1 MAQTLT
7 NIEPLLPLLRQR
19 PLGVLSDIDGTLAPI
34 VPRPEDAAVPE
45 ETRRLLRG
53 LVAKGVRVALVT
65 GRSLETARAMTGVE
79 GIAFAAEHG
88 LRLWVDGRLEA
99 APGLAEYEALAGQA
113 QAELRQTELQMPG
126 VQVENKGPLLAVHY
140 RRAKEPRA
148 AREAVL
154 AAVER
159 SAAARRF
166 RLHEGR
172 MVVEL
177 RPPLDV
183 DKGTAAVTLIERLG
197 LRGVVCLG
205 DDITDIDMFAAA
217 GRKRAAGLAAITVAV
232 ASEEATPELLRAADY
247 SLEGTEGVRWLLG
260 EMLRA
265 LP

>member
-1 MAQTLT
+1 
-7 NIEPLLPLLRQR
+7 LRQE
-19 PLGVLSDIDGTLAPI
+19 PFGLLSDIDGTLAPI

-45 ETRRLLRG
+45 ETRALLRG
-53 LVAKGVRVALVT
+53 LVEKGVRVALVT
-65 GRSLETARAMTGVE
+65 GRSLESALQIAGVE
-79 GIAFAAEHG
+79 GVAFAAEHG
-88 LRLWVDGRLEA
+88 LRLWIDGRLEA

-113 QAELRQTELQMPG
+113 QAELRQTERDVSG
-126 VQVENKGPLLAVHY
+126 VQVENKGPLLAIHY
-140 RRAKEPRA
+140 RRAKEPPA

-154 AAVER
+154 EAVER
-159 SAAARRF
+159 STAARRF

-197 LRGVVCLG
+197 LRGAVCLG
-205 DDITDIDMFAAA
+205 DDITDIDMFAAVS
-217 GRKRAAGLAAITVAV
+217 GERAQGLAAITVAV
-232 ASEEATPELLRAADY
+232 VSEEATPELLQAADY

>member
-7 NIEPLLPLLRQR
+7 SIEPLLPVLRQQ
-19 PLGVLSDIDGTLAPI
+19 PFGLLSDIDGTLAPI

-45 ETRRLLRG
+45 ETRELLRG
-53 LVAKGVRVALVT
+53 LIEKGVRVALIT
-65 GRSLETARAMTGVE
+65 GRSLEAARGMAGVE
-79 GIAFAAEHG
+79 GVAFAAEHG
-88 LRLWVDGRLEA
+88 LRLWIDGRLQA

-113 QAELRQTELQMPG
+113 QAELRQTERDVSG

-154 AAVER
+154 AAVGR
-159 SAAARRF
+159 STAAQRF

-183 DKGTAAVTLIERLG
+183 DKGTTAQTLIARLG
-197 LRGVVCLG
+197 LRGAVALG
-205 DDITDIDMFAAA
+205 DDITDIDMFSAV
-217 GRKRAAGLAAITVAV
+217 GRGRAQGLAAVTVAV
-232 ASEEATPELLRAADY
+232 VSEEATPELLRAADY
-247 SLEGTEGVRWLLG
+247 SLEGTEGVRRLLG
-260 EMLRA
+260 EMVRA

>member
-1 MAQTLT
+1 M
-7 NIEPLLPLLRQR
+7 LRQE
-19 PLGVLSDIDGTLAPI
+19 PFGLLSDIDGTLAPI
-34 VPRPEDAAVPE
+34 VPRPEDATVPE

-53 LVAKGVRVALVT
+53 LVEKGVRVALVT
-65 GRSLETARAMTGVE
+65 GRSLESALQMAGVE
-79 GIAFAAEHG
+79 GVTFAAEHG

-99 APGLAEYEALAGQA
+99 APGLEEYEALAGQA
-113 QAELRQTELQMPG
+113 QEELRQTELQVPG
-126 VQVENKGPLLAVHY
+126 VQVESKGSLVAVHY
-140 RRAKEPRA
+140 RRAREPRA

-166 RLHEGR
+166 RLYEGR

-183 DKGTAAVTLIERLG
+183 DKGTAAATLVERLG

-232 ASEEATPELLRAADY
+232 ASEEATPGLLRAADY

>member
-7 NIEPLLPLLRQR
+7 SIDPLLPVLRQQ
-19 PLGVLSDIDGTLAPI
+19 PLGLLSDIDGTLAPI

-53 LVAKGVRVALVT
+53 LVEKGVRVALVT
-65 GRSLETARAMTGVE
+65 GRSLESALQIAGVE
-79 GIAFAAEHG
+79 GVAFAAEHG

-113 QAELRQTELQMPG
+113 QAELRQTEQQMPG

-148 AREAVL
+148 AREVVL
-154 AAVER
+154 VAVER

-197 LRGVVCLG
+197 LRGAVCLG

-232 ASEEATPELLRAADY
+232 VSEEATPELLRAADY

-260 EMLRA
+260 EMVRA

>member
-7 NIEPLLPLLRQR
+7 SIEPLLPVLRQK
-19 PLGVLSDIDGTLAPI
+19 PFGLLSDIDGTLAPI
-34 VPRPEDAAVPE
+34 VPRPEDATVPE
-45 ETRRLLRG
+45 ETRALLRG
-53 LVAKGVRVALVT
+53 LVEKGVRVALVT

-79 GIAFAAEHG
+79 GVAFAAEHG
-88 LRLWVDGRLEA
+88 LRLWIDGRTEV
-99 APGLAEYEALAGQA
+99 APGLQGYAALVRRAERDLEPLVSNI
-113 QAELRQTELQMPG
+113 PG

-148 AREAVL
+148 TREAVL

-197 LRGVVCLG
+197 LSGVVCLG

-232 ASEEATPELLRAADY
+232 VSEEATPALLRAADH
-247 SLEGTEGVRWLLG
+247 SLEGTEGVRWLLE